1 MDFNFI
7 DTVFI
12 VPIVVGFVFLVL
24 LGVYFTR
31 YQTSGPNEALI
42 VTGSYLGKGK
52 NISEDSDGK
61 KMKIIRGGGA
71 FVVPVFQQ
79 YAKFSLS
86 NYSLDVR
93 TSGAY
98 TEQGVPVSVDGVA
111 IIKVGSTMEEIATA
125 AEQYLG
131 KPTSEFEQEVQDVL
145 KGHLRSILGSMSV
158 EDINNNRERFN
169 QEVQSVAS
177 RDFNKMGLEIK
188 SFTLQEVT
196 DNEGYLDSLGK
207 PRIAEVKRNAAVA
220 EAERKKEARIENARA
235 EQEAKAQELVRD
247 TEIAN
252 SEKEK
257 QLKIAQYTREQ
268 DQARAEADQAYDLQT
283 AKSKQHVT
291 QEEMQVQIIER
302 DKQIELEERE
312 IIRREKQYDAEV
324 RKKADADRYEQEQ
337 RAEATKVTQMRAAEA
352 SQYQIEAE
360 AKANADAERFRGE
373 AEATVTFKK
382 GEAEANVSLKKGE
395 AEATVIFKKG
405 EAEAEAKKKLADA
418 YSYYGEAAKLS
429 MMLDMLPAYAREIAA
444 PLSAIDKVTVVDTGG
459 SGKDGGQGG
468 GAGKMSGY
476 VTDLMATLPE
486 NLKAASGLDINEL
499 LENFS
504 GKGNNANTSVKDSTE
519 EVSTHVSPTEEES
532 PEQDDTNQ
540 TL

>member
-1 MDFNFI
+1 METI
-7 DTVFI
+7 FI
-12 VPIVVGFVFLVL
+12 VPIVVAFVFLVL

-131 KPTSEFEQEVQDVL
+131 KATAEFEEEVQDVL
-145 KGHLRSILGSMSV
+145 RGHLRSILGSMSV

-196 DNEGYLDSLGK
+196 DAQGYLDSLGK

-257 QLKIAQYTREQ
+257 QLKIAQYNREQ

-283 AKSKQHVT
+283 AKSKQQVT
-291 QEEMQVQIIER
+291 QEQMQIQIIER

-312 IIRREKQYDAEV
+312 IVRREKQYDAEV

-337 RAEATKVTQMRAAEA
+337 RAEASKVQQMRAAEA

-382 GEAEANVSLKKGE
+382 GEAEAK
-395 AEATVIFKKG
+395 VILKKG
-405 EAEAEAKKKLADA
+405 EAEAEAKKKLAEA
-418 YSYYGEAAKLS
+418 YDHYGEAAKLS
-429 MMLDMLPAYAREIAA
+429 MILEMLPAYAKEIAA

-459 SGKDGGQGG
+459 SGKDGNSG

-486 NLKAASGLDINEL
+486 NLKAASGLDVNEL

-504 GKGNNANTSVKDSTE
+504 GKGNVKRSVDDLTE
-519 EVSTHVSPTEEES
+519 ELSSKNS
-532 PEQDDTNQ
+532 DQNEQEDSSQSDENTRA
-540 TL
+540 

>member
-1 MDFNFI
+1 MEFLSSAVI
-7 DTVFI
+7 I
-12 VPIVVGFVFLVL
+12 GIVVAFVFLVL
-24 LGVYFTR
+24 IGVYFTR
-31 YQTSGPNEALI
+31 YQTSGPNEALL

-52 NISEDSDGK
+52 NISDDSDGK
-61 KMKIIRGGGA
+61 KMKILRGGGA

-79 YAKFSLS
+79 YAKFSLA
-86 NYSLDVR
+86 NYSLNIV
-93 TSGAY
+93 TTGAY

-131 KPTSEFEQEVQDVL
+131 KSTEEFEEEVQDVL
-145 KGHLRSILGSMSV
+145 RGHLRSILGSMSV

-196 DNEGYLDSLGK
+196 DTEGYLDSLGK

-257 QLKIAQYTREQ
+257 QLKIATYTREQ
-268 DQARAEADQAYDLQT
+268 DQAKAEADQAYDLQT
-283 AKSKQHVT
+283 AKSKQQVT
-291 QEEMQVQIIER
+291 GEEMQIKIIER

-312 IIRREKQYDAEV
+312 IKRREKQYDAEV

-337 RAEATKVTQMRAAEA
+337 KAEANKVQQMRAAEA
-352 SQYQIEAE
+352 SQYQIETE
-360 AKANADAERFRGE
+360 ARAQADSERLRGEADASVIRNRGE
-373 AEATVTFKK
+373 AEATVI
-382 GEAEANVSLKKGE
+382 L
-395 AEATVIFKKG
+395 KKG
-405 EAEAEAKKKLADA
+405 EAEAEAKKMLAEAFDK
-418 YSYYGEAAKLS
+418 YGDAAKLS
-429 MMLDMLPAYAREIAA
+429 MILEMLPAYAREIAA
-444 PLSAIDKVTVVDTGG
+444 PLSAIDSVTVVDTGG
-459 SGKDGGQGG
+459 SSKDGGG
-468 GAGKMSGY
+468 GAGKMSSY

-486 NLKAASGLDINEL
+486 NLKAASGIDVQDL

-504 GKGNNANTSVKDSTE
+504 GKGNVKQSMDELTE
-519 EVSTHVSPTEEES
+519 
-532 PEQDDTNQ
+532 
-540 TL
+540 

>member
-1 MDFNFI
+1 MEMI
-7 DTVFI
+7 FI
-12 VPIVVGFVFLVL
+12 VAIVIAAVFLVL

-42 VTGSYLGKGK
+42 VTGSYLGKGR

-61 KMKIIRGGGA
+61 KMKIIRGGGT

-79 YAKFSLS
+79 YAKFSLA

-131 KPTSEFEQEVQDVL
+131 KPTEEFEEEVQDVL
-145 KGHLRSILGSMSV
+145 RGHLRSILGSMSV

-196 DNEGYLDSLGK
+196 DAEGYLDSLGK
-207 PRIAEVKRNAAVA
+207 PRIAEVKRNAAIA
-220 EAERKKEARIENARA
+220 EAERRKEARIENARA

-252 SEKEK
+252 SEKERD
-257 QLKIAQYTREQ
+257 LKVAQYKREQ
-268 DQARAEADQAYDLQT
+268 DQAKAEADQAYELQT
-283 AKSKQHVT
+283 AKSKQQVT
-291 QEEMQVQIIER
+291 SEEMQIRIIER
-302 DKQIELEERE
+302 DRQIELEERE
-312 IIRREKQYDAEV
+312 IVRREKQYDAEV

-337 RAEATKVTQMRAAEA
+337 RAEASKVQQMRAAEA

-360 AKANADAERFRGE
+360 AKANADAERYRGE
-373 AEATVTFKK
+373 AEASVTRQRGEAEAEVIRQK
-382 GEAEANVSLKKGE
+382 GEAEADAKRKL
-395 AEATVIFKKG
+395 AEAY
-405 EAEAEAKKKLADA
+405 EH
-418 YSYYGEAAKLS
+418 YGEAAKLS
-429 MMLDMLPAYAREIAA
+429 MILEMLPAYAKEISA

-459 SGKDGGQGG
+459 SNGGKGG
-468 GAGKMSGY
+468 GAGKMSSY

-486 NLKAASGLDINEL
+486 NLKAASGLDVQKM
-499 LENFS
+499 LENLS
-504 GKGNNANTSVKDSTE
+504 GSADKKPAD
-519 EVSTHVSPTEEES
+519 EEEDFDFGP
-532 PEQDDTNQ
+532 PEVEEDYYPLDDMK
-540 TL
+540 

>member
-1 MDFNFI
+1 MEAI
-7 DTVFI
+7 II
-12 VPIVVGFVFLVL
+12 VGIVVGVVFLML

-52 NISEDSDGK
+52 NISEDSEGK

-79 YAKFSLS
+79 YAKFSLA

-111 IIKVGSTMEEIATA
+111 IVKVGSTMEEVATA

-131 KPTSEFEQEVQDVL
+131 KNTAEFEEEVQDVL
-145 KGHLRSILGSMSV
+145 RGHLRSILGSMSV

-196 DNEGYLDSLGK
+196 DAQGYLDSLGK
-207 PRIAEVKRNAAVA
+207 PRIAEIKRNAAIA

-235 EQEAKAQELVRD
+235 EQEAKAQELIRD

-252 SEKEK
+252 SEKERE
-257 QLKIAQYTREQ
+257 LKIAQYKREQ
-268 DQARAEADQAYDLQT
+268 DQAKAEADQAYELQA
-283 AKSKQHVT
+283 AKSKQMVT
-291 QEEMQVQIIER
+291 SEQMQIQIIER
-302 DKQIELEERE
+302 DRQIELEERE
-312 IIRREKQYDAEV
+312 IVRREKQYDAEV

-337 RAEATKVTQMRAAEA
+337 RAEATKVQQMRAAEA

-360 AKANADAERFRGE
+360 AKANADAERYRGE
-373 AEATVTFKK
+373 SEASVIRNRGLAEA
-382 GEAEANVSLKKGE
+382 E
-395 AEATVIFKKG
+395 VIRQKG
-405 EAEAEAKKKLADA
+405 EAEAEAKMKLAEA
-418 YSYYGEAAKLS
+418 YEHYGEAAKLA
-429 MMLDMLPAYAREIAA
+429 MILDMLPAYAKEISA

-459 SGKDGGQGG
+459 SGNGKNG
-468 GAGKMSGY
+468 GAGKMSSY

-486 NLKAASGLDINEL
+486 NLKAASGIDVQGL
-499 LENFS
+499 LENLS
-504 GKGNNANTSVKDSTE
+504 GAPEKKAVKVSDDEEAGSSAEETTSTE
-519 EVSTHVSPTEEES
+519 ESVKEEAR
-532 PEQDDTNQ
+532 
-540 TL
+540 